1 MGALVTY
8 ERFIRFISRE
18 NIESNVVQGVNRI
31 KEPTGTCDI
40 IAYRNGAEGATI
52 EHWSS
57 C

>member
-1 MGALVTY
+1 MGALITY

-31 KEPTGTCDI
+31 KEPTGTCDM